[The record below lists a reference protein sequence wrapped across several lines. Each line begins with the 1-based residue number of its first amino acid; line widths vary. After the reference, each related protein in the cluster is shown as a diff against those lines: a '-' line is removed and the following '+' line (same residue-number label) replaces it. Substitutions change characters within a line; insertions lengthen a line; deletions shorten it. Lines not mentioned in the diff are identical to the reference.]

1 MELLLE
7 NTNPLLG
14 VELLEEERKLN
25 CCSKRRGNGTVAQRG
40 EETEMLL
47 EEERKLNC
55 VHTVPGRSKQTPI
68 RS

>member
-1 MELLLE
+1 MYAYNVEKFEYDLSFIS

-14 VELLEEERKLN
+14 VELLEEERILN
-25 CCSKRRGNGTVAQRG
+25 CCLLLK
-40 EETEMLL
+40 TELLL

>member
-1 MELLLE
+1 MLFF
-7 NTNPLLG
+7 

-25 CCSKRRGNGTVAQRG
+25 CCSLLKTELLL
-40 EETEMLL
+40 EEERKLNCCSLLKTELLL

>member
-1 MELLLE
+1 MISKKHPVFFVVFCGIAGRGEETEL
-7 NTNPLLG
+7 
-14 VELLEEERKLN
+14 LLEEERKLN
-25 CCSKRRGNGTVAQRG
+25 CCSLLK
-40 EETEMLL
+40 TELLL